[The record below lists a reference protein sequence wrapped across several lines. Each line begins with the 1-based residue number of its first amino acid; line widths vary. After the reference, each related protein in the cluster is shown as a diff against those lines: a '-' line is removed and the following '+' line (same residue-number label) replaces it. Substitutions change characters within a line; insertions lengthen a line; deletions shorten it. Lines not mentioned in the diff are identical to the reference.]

1 MADISI
7 GQYIF
12 TRLSQLGVKS
22 VFGVPGDYEL
32 IILDMTP
39 AAGLTWRGNA
49 NELIASYA
57 ADGYARVNGIGAF
70 VTTFGPGELSA
81 YCGMAGQYA
90 EYVPVVHI
98 VGYPSTSAM
107 KSGAVMH
114 HSLGDGEFG
123 MYQKMIKH
131 ITVADIILDDVGSA
145 ASEIDRVLETMLYH
159 SRPVHLSKPL
169 ITSLPSNMV
178 EEETKIITEIVN
190 LLQFRKDP
198 VIVVDGGAIRF
209 DLLHETREI
218 ITSLQVP
225 YFSTAMSKGSIS
237 ECLGDGKLFGGVYS
251 GGASPDSIRAAVE
264 KSELALFIGRYPAC
278 LGLGEFTT
286 QLQDLNIVD
295 FQRFSV
301 NIAGKSYNLAN
312 KYLLQKLVQHISSIS
327 TLGRYFRANDFIIAE
342 TGTSSYGIPAAN
354 LMHLEN
360 VRMYNQTVFGSIG
373 YATGAALGS
382 FVAGKEDGSVKR
394 GILVTGEGS
403 LQLTVQALADYLRW
417 GLNATIFIVNNGGYT
432 VERLI
437 HGMDALYNTIPVW
450 KYEKLSEVFGP
461 DHPSRYDR
469 IETGAELVELLN
481 YGRFSAAD
489 CTQVVELILGKDD
502 APLAVK
508 MASAAVEA
516 FNLRQ

>member
-264 KSELALFIGRYPAC
+264 KSELALFIGRYPSDFNT
-278 LGLGEFTT
+278 GEFTT

>member
-145 ASEIDRVLETMLYH
+145 ASEIDRQCFTTPDRY
-159 SRPVHLSKPL
+159 
-169 ITSLPSNMV
+169 
-178 EEETKIITEIVN
+178 
-190 LLQFRKDP
+190 P

-209 DLLHETREI
+209 DLLQETREI

-264 KSELALFIGRYPAC
+264 KSELALFIGRYP
-278 LGLGEFTT
+278 
-286 QLQDLNIVD
+286 DLNIVD

-312 KYLLQKLVQHISSIS
+312 KY

-354 LMHLEN
+354 LMHFEN

>member
-209 DLLHETREI
+209 DLLQETREI

-264 KSELALFIGRYPAC
+264 KSELALFIGRYPSDFNT
-278 LGLGEFTT
+278 GEFTT

-354 LMHLEN
+354 LMHFEN